1 MAYDMFLQIDGVKGD
16 STDAAHKDWIEVS
29 FYAHKI
35 SQAAK
40 GGGRS
45 GSGSALAGR
54 ADHEDFVITKR
65 LDLATPSLSLFC
77 CNGKHIANAK
87 LEICRAMGDKTV
99 FMTYTFKDVVIA
111 SISVRGSRSGEDL
124 LPFEEVALR
133 YGEVRWAYV
142 QTKADGTKGATL
154 TQSWSTEQNKGM

>member
-16 STDAAHKDWIEVS
+16 STDAAHKEWIEVS
-29 FYAHKI
+29 SYAHKM
-35 SQAAK
+35 SQAQ
-40 GGGRS
+40 GGAA
-45 GSGSALAGR
+45 SAQGAHLGGR

-65 LDLATPSLSLFC
+65 LDSATPALSLFC

-87 LEICRAMGDKTV
+87 LEMCRAMGDKTV

-111 SISVRGSRSGEDL
+111 SISPRGSRNSEDL

-133 YGEVRWAYV
+133 YGEVRWAYT

-154 TQSWSTEQNKGM
+154 TQGWSMLQNKAV